1 MSLLVLDSI
10 SKHYRSGTTAQLT
23 VLSKV
28 TMEVNP
34 GELAAIC
41 GASGCGKTTLL
52 NLIGGLDRP
61 SGGRILWDGR
71 DQTGS
76 SAEELAAWRLAHVGF
91 VFQSYHL
98 LPELTLIE
106 NVLVPAWLARKKR
119 RDEASELLRTVGL
132 LDRAGHYPSELS
144 GGEQQRAAIA
154 RALINDPS
162 LILADEPTG
171 NLDPETAQGVMN
183 LLLDLAR
190 QKKKAL
196 LLVTHDRDIARQASR
211 RYRLKAG
218 ELERETE

>member
-10 SKHYRSGTTAQLT
+10 SKHYRQGTTAQLT

-61 SGGRILWDGR
+61 SGGRILWDGH
-71 DQTGS
+71 DQTES

-119 RDEASELLRTVGL
+119 RDEAAELLRTVGL
-132 LDRAGHYPSELS
+132 LDRAGHYPAELS

-183 LLLDLAR
+183 LLLDLTR

>member
-1 MSLLVLDSI
+1 MSLLVLESV
-10 SKHYRSGTTAQLT
+10 SKHYRSGAGKLR
-23 VLSKV
+23 VLSNV

-34 GELAAIC
+34 GELAAVC

-61 SGGRILWDGR
+61 SGGTIRWDGDDITLR
-71 DQTGS
+71 
-76 SAEELAAWRLAHVGF
+76 SAEELAAWRLARVGF

-106 NVLVPAWLARKKR
+106 NVQVPAWLARRNR
-119 RDEASELLRTVGL
+119 REEALELLRAVGL
-132 LDRAGHYPSELS
+132 SDRAEHRPSQLS

-154 RALINDPS
+154 RALINDPG

-171 NLDPETAQGVMN
+171 NLDPETAQSVMN

-218 ELERETE
+218 ELELETD